1 MDTLRYPIGIQSFER
16 LREVGGV
23 YVDKTMYVWQMT
35 QSAANTYFLSRPR
48 RFGKSLLL
56 STIEAYF
63 LGKKHLFEGLYIAD
77 KEKEWKTFPVLRFD
91 LSTAQATSTETLEA
105 FMMDRLREFEV
116 KYGVTINDNA
126 IGIGNRFGMLMR
138 NIKQKTGQD
147 IVVLIDEYDKGII
160 EVLDREETLQRN
172 QEILRPFFGE
182 IKSCNEII
190 RFCFITG
197 VARFRHYTIFS
208 GFNNPKDISMNNEYA
223 AICGITE
230 EELIRHFTPGI
241 EALAKAN
248 GNDFD
253 TMVSELRL
261 KYDGYRFTKSDTL
274 VYNPFSLLNCF
285 DNKSMDNF
293 WVKSGNSKV
302 FLTYLAKSDF
312 DVTDI
317 EDVWSDAEEMEGTF
331 KADNPIPLLFQTGYL
346 TIKGYHRQQYRL
358 GIPNGEV
365 RTALVKE
372 LIPEIMGTEKRK
384 FPVIYGK
391 LLDCVDFGDAEGML
405 TILQSLF
412 ATAPYQDIDI
422 PSLEKYYHL
431 MVYYIFLMLGVEA
444 RSEISMSGGRIDL
457 LVKALHYVYVME
469 FKLDGSP
476 EEALAQIDSHAYA
489 LPWQADGRTV
499 YKIGVS
505 FSSATRT
512 LGSWLIT
519 KA

>member
-1 MDTLRYPIGIQSFER
+1 MDTQRYPIGIQSFE
-16 LREVGGV
+16 LMREVGGV
-23 YVDKTMYVWQMT
+23 YVDKTEYLWRMT

-63 LGKKHLFEGLYIAD
+63 LGKKHLFEGLYIAE
-77 KEKEWKTFPVLRFD
+77 KETEWKTYPVLRFD
-91 LSTAQATSTETLEA
+91 LSSAQATSTETLEA
-105 FMMDRLREFEV
+105 FINDRLQEYEV
-116 KYGVTINDNA
+116 KYGVAVNDDTLS
-126 IGIGNRFGMLMR
+126 IGNRFGKLMR
-138 NIKQKTGQD
+138 NIREKSGERV
-147 IVVLIDEYDKGII
+147 VVLIDEYDKGIV

-208 GFNNPKDISMNNEYA
+208 GFNNPCDISMNEEYA

-241 EALAKAN
+241 EALAKAD
-248 GNDFD
+248 GKGFD

-274 VYNPFSLLNCF
+274 VYNPFSILNCF
-285 DNKSMDNF
+285 DQKSMDDF

-312 DVTDI
+312 DVTEI
-317 EDVWSDAEEMEGTF
+317 EDVWSDANEMEGTF

-346 TIKGYHRQQYRL
+346 TIKDYDEGTYRL

-372 LIPEIMGTEKRK
+372 LIPQIMGSQQRK
-384 FPVIYGK
+384 FTKIFADLK
-391 LLDCVDFGDAEGML
+391 KCTNRGDAEGML

-412 ATAPYQDIDI
+412 AMAPYQDIDI
-422 PSLEKYYHL
+422 PNLEKYYHL

-457 LVKALHYVYVME
+457 LVKALRYVYVME

-476 EEALAQIDSHAYA
+476 EDALAQIDSHAYA

-512 LGSWLIT
+512 LGEWVIT